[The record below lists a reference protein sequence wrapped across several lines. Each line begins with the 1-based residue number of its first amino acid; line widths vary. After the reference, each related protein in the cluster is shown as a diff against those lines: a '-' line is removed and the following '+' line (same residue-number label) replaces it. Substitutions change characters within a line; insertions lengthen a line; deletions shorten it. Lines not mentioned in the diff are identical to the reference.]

1 LDTPAWLF
9 LHGVVRGVHIAG
21 SFWSFGT
28 MFLAATLLRRHRPL
42 PGIKIMAWTSLGLV
56 LLAGLGWFLL
66 QTADFASAQS
76 FGDVI
81 AAIPIVAQDTRF
93 GTLLIGRCVALIL
106 ASLLFQAGW
115 ARPAAFIAGAAIV
128 AESWLGHGGAMNGL
142 TGTVLLITSIAH
154 LLGGAI
160 WLGSLPALYLAIKRL
175 QVEAAATLA
184 RDFSPIGIACVVTIA
199 ITAVIQYFLLI
210 GAPAGLIDTAYG
222 LTASFKIAALVSLVT
237 LAAINRTRLTP
248 SLPASRTQL
257 LRSISAEIAIG
268 LVTLLA
274 AGLILQL
281 EPPAMAMM
289 MAH

>member
-1 LDTPAWLF
+1 MDSSAWLV
-9 LHGVVRGVHIAG
+9 LRGAVRGVHVAG

-28 MFLAATLLRRHRPL
+28 MFLAATLLRRHRL
-42 PGIKIMAWTSLGLV
+42 PGLKIMAWISLGLA
-56 LLAGLGWFLL
+56 LLAGFGWFLL
-66 QTADFASAQS
+66 QTADFASAQN

-93 GTLLIGRCVALIL
+93 GTLLIGRCLALLL
-106 ASLLFQAGW
+106 ASFFFQAGW
-115 ARPAAFIAGAAIV
+115 ARAAACIAGAAVV
-128 AESWLGHGGAMNGL
+128 AESWLGHGGAMSGPA
-142 TGTVLLITSIAH
+142 GIVLLITSIAH

-160 WLGSLPALYLAIKRL
+160 WLGSLPALYLAVRRL

-210 GAPAGLIDTAYG
+210 GGPAGLIDTAYG

-248 SLPASRTQL
+248 RLPDSRTQL

-289 MAH
+289 AAH